1 MPFSVMKMEQAT
13 YDCFSQGVIEINDS
27 RRGETENKKLKNNKT
42 KTSLFAKNRKQYP
55 LSIKEYL
62 SKPIAIV
69 TADGKLLKDFALRF
83 EMNQGLLPSPLI
95 FML

>member
-13 YDCFSQGVIEINDS
+13 YDYFSRGVVEINDS
-27 RRGETENKKLKNNKT
+27 QIGENKNKKIKNNKT
-42 KTSLFAKNRKQYP
+42 KTSLFTKNRKEYP

-62 SKPIAIV
+62 SKPTTIL
-69 TADGKLLKDFALRF
+69 TANGKLLKDFALRF

-95 FML
+95 FIL